1 MHRNLKPQN
10 ILVNVRGAFLVKIAN
25 LTMAREEDSHAF
37 LAGRDYNITMEGAAI
52 GTPEYLAPEQAAD
65 ARDVDGRADVYSL
78 GCTLYHLLVGRPP
91 YGGKNMMAILMAHKK
106 EPVPSLREAARS
118 ARMARSALPAND
130 GREAGRPH
138 LCCRSRKAAR
148 RRRSKP
154 EPTFTTPIIVAGAVA
169 AVVVLFLLVL
179 VVLSQR

>member
-1 MHRNLKPQN
+1 
-10 ILVNVRGAFLVKIAN
+10 
-25 LTMAREEDSHAF
+25 
-37 LAGRDYNITMEGAAI
+37 MEGAAI

-106 EPVPSLREAARS
+106 EPIPSLREARPEVPEWLDELYQ
-118 ARMARSALPAND
+118 RMMAKKPEDRITAA
-130 GREAGRPH
+130 EAAK
-138 LCCRSRKAAR
+138 LLAAAGA
-148 RRRSKP
+148 KP
-154 EPTFTTPIIVAGAVA
+154 EPTFTMPILVAGAVA
-169 AVVVLFLLVL
+169 AVVVLFLIVL